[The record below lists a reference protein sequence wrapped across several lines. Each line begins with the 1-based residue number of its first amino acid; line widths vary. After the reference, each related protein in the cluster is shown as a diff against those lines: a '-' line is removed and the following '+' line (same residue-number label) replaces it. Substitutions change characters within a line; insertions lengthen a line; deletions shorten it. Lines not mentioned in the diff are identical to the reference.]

1 MVQLRDASAL
11 IVIDTP
17 MNQQDRFGNVH
28 CQNTYYYRDTAD
40 PNPDGSPKL
49 KSSRKLTPDQVA
61 HLGAV
66 QVKTLLL
73 KDNACG
79 VSKTNVAR
87 QAGLI
92 DRVAH
97 IDPDTYRRVLEFRCN
112 RGLAHHPRFF
122 PPRTSLYLG
131 RLHKCAQHSE
141 GGREQTSSRVCS
153 GPGQARLGSAGAFLG
168 PAVDAAEL

>member
-1 MVQLRDASAL
+1 MVQLRDASDL
-11 IVIDTP
+11 IVIDTL

-28 CQNTYYYRDTAD
+28 YQETYFYRDTAD

-49 KSSRKLTPDQVA
+49 KSSRELTPQQVA
-61 HLGAV
+61 QLGAV
-66 QVKTLLL
+66 RVKTLLL
-73 KDNACG
+73 KDNDCG

-112 RGLAHHPRFF
+112 RGLAHHSRFF
-122 PPRTSLYLG
+122 RPGTSLYLG
-131 RLHKCAQHSE
+131 RLHKCAQQSE
-141 GGREQTSSRVCS
+141 GGRQQTSSRVCS
-153 GPGQARLGSAGAFLG
+153 GPGQTRLGSAGAFLG
-168 PAVDAAEL
+168 AAVEGSGL